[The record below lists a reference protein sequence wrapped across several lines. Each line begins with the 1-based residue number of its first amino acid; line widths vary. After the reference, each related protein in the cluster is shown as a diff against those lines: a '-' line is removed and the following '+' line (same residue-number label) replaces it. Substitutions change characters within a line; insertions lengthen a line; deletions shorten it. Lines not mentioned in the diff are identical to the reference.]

1 MEQIVGRDG
10 RGPGAVVMKTYEIYS
25 IWADAITA
33 PPPPTDHPPPLVGP
47 LHTAHLCEQVLVT
60 RICVYIYVYTYRS
73 GDRDGG
79 EDRTLLFQN
88 PAVEISMD
96 NVARRLPRRQ
106 SWNGT
111 MEGRGRIG
119 GFLGGIRWIGMAD
132 PRFVTTISTDGD
144 ET

>member
-25 IWADAITA
+25 IWADAITP
-33 PPPPTDHPPPLVGP
+33 PPPPTDHPPPLVGS

-60 RICVYIYVYTYRS
+60 RICVYIYMYIRIGWGIAMVEKTARS
-73 GDRDGG
+73 SSRIPLWKFQWITWRGDCHD
-79 EDRTLLFQN
+79 
-88 PAVEISMD
+88 A
-96 NVARRLPRRQ
+96 
-106 SWNGT
+106 
-111 MEGRGRIG
+111 GRGTERWRGGGIG

-132 PRFVTTISTDGD
+132 PRFVTTISADGG

>member
-1 MEQIVGRDG
+1 M
-10 RGPGAVVMKTYEIYS
+10 
-25 IWADAITA
+25 
-33 PPPPTDHPPPLVGP
+33 
-47 LHTAHLCEQVLVT
+47 
-60 RICVYIYVYTYRS
+60 YIYVYTYRS

-96 NVARRLPRRQ
+96 NVARRLPRRR
-106 SWNGT
+106 SW
-111 MEGRGRIG
+111 RGGGIG

-132 PRFVTTISTDGD
+132 PRFVTTISADGG

>member
-1 MEQIVGRDG
+1 M
-10 RGPGAVVMKTYEIYS
+10 
-25 IWADAITA
+25 
-33 PPPPTDHPPPLVGP
+33 
-47 LHTAHLCEQVLVT
+47 
-60 RICVYIYVYTYRS
+60 YIYVYTYRS

-96 NVARRLPRRQ
+96 NVARRLPRRR